1 MSVTRLIGIEGE
13 KVVLAFNRPTPRGLS
28 NDDLKRFV
36 GRAADVVVPYSEL
49 FGDAAD
55 RGKPLFTD
63 HPNNAAVVA
72 ILNLAQLCVQRL
84 AGRTLV
90 AAG

>member
-1 MSVTRLIGIEGE
+1 
-13 KVVLAFNRPTPRGLS
+13 LAFNRPTPRGLS